1 MNKKLLITTATLAT
15 SFSLAVQAQSY
26 DYNYPAYGGQHNYDT
41 YKTYQQYAYPEK
53 AQNNYKFSIGLDYVL
68 GDVSST
74 DQTFDILSPLVAD
87 GLPEEYYTAESE
99 KFDNSPDLLNINFG
113 FKPFKYLGFE
123 LFYQQSLPNQE
134 VKYQEHYSADYRY
147 AEAKYDIDYKAY
159 GLDAIGYL
167 PVLSGMDLLATI
179 GIAQYDIDGTV
190 DLTAYRNDSSQ
201 KWKSNSHSISDSK
214 FALRYGAGLQFWLD
228 RNKRTALRAMYR
240 FTEIGGDYIDDIKEI
255 AIGVRRYF

>member
-1 MNKKLLITTATLAT
+1 MNKILLITTATLAT
-15 SFSLAVQAQSY
+15 SFALIAQAQSY
-26 DYNYPAYGGQHNYDT
+26 DYNYPAYGGYHDYN
-41 YKTYQQYAYPEK
+41 TYQAYQNYTQPEK
-53 AQNNYKFSIGLDYVL
+53 NLNQFKYSIGVDYVL

-74 DQTFDILSPLVAD
+74 GETFEVLNPLIAE
-87 GLPEEYYTAESE
+87 GLPEEYYTAESD
-99 KFDNSPDLLNINFG
+99 KFDDSPDLLNINFG
-113 FKPFKYLGFE
+113 FKPFPNLGFE

-167 PVLSGMDLLATI
+167 PILSGMDLLATI

-201 KWKSNSHSISDSK
+201 KWKSNSESISDSK
-214 FALRYGAGLQFWLD
+214 FALRYGAGIQFWLD
-228 RNKRTALRAMYR
+228 RKKRTALRAMYR
-240 FTEIGGDYIDDIKEI
+240 FTEIGGDYIDNIKELS
-255 AIGVRRYF
+255 IGLRRYF